1 MAELLV
7 HEELPVTAASRCV
20 VWNKGI
26 KKHVEG
32 IVEDAGA
39 DFPPIELESPN
50 RRHWFTNFAE
60 GGKSSLVKGPQEI
73 KLEFENACEE
83 IAEERGKHVAA
94 APFRTLTRLLMGLQ
108 ADFGCISHCDELV
121 GLESENG
128 IHKLTVDNHTKEVVA
143 KLLALPEYE
152 DLEAK
157 PKRLVELAAYLHDI
171 GKGPR
176 SRWDDNGGL
185 QKVDPNHPVRA
196 MPMMVDI
203 MTRQVAK
210 VKQTSAEVV
219 TKLVCYH
226 DLVGDVLGKG
236 RDEQQIIE
244 VATDE
249 EELEM
254 LFALGKADATSLV
267 EEWWDEK
274 KADDLYDRCLE
285 AIQE

>member
-143 KLLALPEYE
+143 SFWRCLNMRTL
-152 DLEAK
+152 
-157 PKRLVELAAYLHDI
+157 KRNLNGSSSWQHICTISE
-171 GKGPR
+171 KG
-176 SRWDDNGGL
+176 
-185 QKVDPNHPVRA
+185 
-196 MPMMVDI
+196 
-203 MTRQVAK
+203 
-210 VKQTSAEVV
+210 
-219 TKLVCYH
+219 H
-226 DLVGDVLGKG
+226 DLDGTIMAASRKSTPTTLS
-236 RDEQQIIE
+236 E
-244 VATDE
+244 
-249 EELEM
+249 
-254 LFALGKADATSLV
+254 
-267 EEWWDEK
+267 
-274 KADDLYDRCLE
+274 RCP
-285 AIQE
+285 